1 MIKLEVRKEESLWLR
16 LKQTQEKTKKNIL
29 KSDLCYSW
37 EDSHNLKRVR
47 GRLFTLHSYVMGICT
62 ISLWYP
68 QVHNAGFNHCEWLD
82 TWVWKPWIL
91 GAEG

>member
-1 MIKLEVRKEESLWLR
+1 MEVHYTIFSTLCMIKLEVIKEESLWLR
-16 LKQTQEKTKKNIL
+16 LKQTQEKKKENIL

-37 EDSHNLKRVR
+37 EDSHNLIRVR

-68 QVHNAGFNHCEWLD
+68 RFTTLD
-82 TWVWKPWIL
+82 STTVN
-91 GAEG
+91 G